1 MNPLR
6 STGTE
11 VLVSVNWLKVV
22 MEWLY
27 EVGDSLGCP
36 NDPWSDISGRG
47 IERDRE
53 SEKKLSS
60 PSARLKG
67 VSKYNNSKTQSPE
80 VPQVAIE
87 VGISV
92 ALAVVLVLLFKLVIK
107 KVTKR

>member
-1 MNPLR
+1 MTPLT

-27 EVGDSLGCP
+27 EVGDSVGCP

-53 SEKKLSS
+53 SEKTFIS
-60 PSARLKG
+60 SARLKG